1 VISFICPDISLGSWR
16 NLDRFQ
22 KLVIFGDS
30 LSDNGN
36 SFAQNGTP
44 PPPYF
49 EGRWTNGLNWVDY
62 FPGVAHHFAP
72 ITAFL
77 KDGGTNF
84 ATGSLSGHATSA
96 ALSTQ
101 IGRFLANFKATSENL
116 YVIWIGANDFAAGI
130 IPDTTVQ
137 NIYKVQPEHEI

>member
-1 VISFICPDISLGSWR
+1 MKKLTPFVCLVVIALIWPKIALGQTR

-22 KLVIFGDS
+22 KLVVFGDS

-44 PPPYF
+44 SPPYF
-49 EGRWTNGLNWVDY
+49 EGRWTNGLNWLDY
-62 FPGVAHHFAP
+62 FPRVTHHFGP

-84 ATGSLSGHATSA
+84 ATGNATSA

-101 IGRFLANFKATSENL
+101 IETFLAHFEASRNNL
-116 YVIWIGANDFAAGI
+116 YVIWIGANDFTAGI
-130 IPDTTVQ
+130 SPNATYRFVAG
-137 NIYKVQPEHEI
+137 